1 MPIVK
6 MPDGALVEVP
16 DNPTPEQRAA
26 LQAILEKTAQAAAP
40 APKEEVLGLGETAR
54 VVGKSLYGG
63 LTTLPRFVMQAG
75 DWLEEKMPTP
85 EWTKVPIP
93 AYKELS
99 AADQAIREA
108 VEPKTKTGKVIG
120 NIGEAAVGAVASPG
134 GMAAPFRSALI
145 GASSGAGSEASA
157 AAFGDNALTRILGGL
172 AGGLTGGFVTA
183 AKTNRGTLAREA
195 LADVRPEDLAVAVER
210 MKAARDAGIPI
221 NLSQA
226 MPRASNIDA
235 YVDALANSK
244 HGRNVTEQ
252 LRKQPQQIA
261 FGVEEQIANLPGQ
274 IRMPQ
279 VLANNAQEAAT
290 TAIEIAKQNRTAAWQ
305 KAFETE
311 LARLQQGPKI
321 ALAEAQ
327 ALAAKAADQLA
338 AAQAAD
344 AKALAARAAMER
356 AAAVKQSAEKQ
367 ALEKA
372 LAAPPP
378 IPAGIGSRQGVLL
391 TDSERGQRIIDA
403 LATWEAQQA
412 MLRGQ
417 GSIVG
422 LDGKPLQQAAK
433 VFEPPPLPPVELQ
446 APAAQAALTEAQ
458 KRSIAA
464 GLALQGTEAV
474 PAKAMQRVYQYLTDL
489 AASNPN
495 TTAEKLL
502 LELREKL
509 VTPDGYLTDARQI
522 NDVLKDFANGLK
534 PVNLS
539 TKGVDAGVAKW
550 VGGKVAGIRDML
562 GESFEPFKKANE
574 VYRVHTESIVDPLK
588 KSVVGRIAG
597 RAGAQDAIEAPQ
609 ARLFSVFEKG
619 TVPGATSS
627 EILTLEKAFRNAGQP
642 EVFQDAAKS
651 WIAGKVSAALKSTD
665 NRMPE
670 NIGER
675 LRVAFGDPRQ
685 LDQTSKGFEDVLAGL
700 ARSQGVPEAPYVK
713 GFKHFMEIVS
723 DAARRPG
730 SVRGVTPGEVK
741 DMASEGVFKRL
752 GQVSVMT
759 PIRQPALKWAS
770 FLEADALSTM
780 DKLLTSPE
788 GVATLIKL
796 GKQPPYSHAAISTMA
811 TFLGTNA
818 AAQGGETNPPGITAE

>member
-1 MPIVK
+1 
-6 MPDGALVEVP
+6 MPDGALVDMP

-26 LQAILEKTAQAAAP
+26 LQAILSKASQAAAP
-40 APKEEVLGLGETAR
+40 TPKEEVSGLGETAR
-54 VVGKSLYGG
+54 VIGKSIYGG
-63 LTTLPRFVMQAG
+63 LTSLPRFVKQAG

-99 AADQAIREA
+99 AADQAVREA
-108 VEPKTKTGKVIG
+108 VEPKTKAGKVIG

-134 GMAAPFRSALI
+134 GMAAPIRSALI

-157 AAFGDNALTRILGGL
+157 AAFGDNAVTRVLGGV
-172 AGGLTGGFVTA
+172 AGGLTGGLVTA

-195 LADVRPEDLAVAVER
+195 LSDARPEDLAVAVER
-210 MKAARDAGIPI
+210 MKTARDAGIPI

-261 FGVEEQIANLPGQ
+261 FGVEEQMANLPGQ

-290 TAIEIAKQNRTAAWQ
+290 AAIDAAKRARTNAWQ
-305 KAFETE
+305 KAYDDGLLQSGQLTVPET
-311 LARLQQGPKI
+311 AV
-321 ALAEAQ
+321 
-327 ALAAKAADQLA
+327 A
-338 AAQAAD
+338 AAY
-344 AKALAARAAMER
+344 K
-356 AAAVKQSAEKQ
+356 K
-367 ALEKA
+367 
-372 LAAPPP
+372 
-378 IPAGIGSRQGVLL
+378 
-391 TDSERGQRIIDA
+391 
-403 LATWEAQQA
+403 
-412 MLRGQ
+412 
-417 GSIVG
+417 
-422 LDGKPLQQAAK
+422 
-433 VFEPPPLPPVELQ
+433 
-446 APAAQAALTEAQ
+446 
-458 KRSIAA
+458 
-464 GLALQGTEAV
+464 
-474 PAKAMQRVYQYLTDL
+474 LTDL
-489 AASNPN
+489 ANSVPN
-495 TTAEKLL
+495 TSKSKMLMD
-502 LELREKL
+502 LRDRL
-509 VTPDGYLTDARQI
+509 VTPEGFITEPLQLNEI
-522 NDVLKDFANGLK
+522 LKDAAGRLK
-534 PVNLS
+534 PVNLATS
-539 TKGVDAGVAKW
+539 GLDAGAAKW
-550 VGGKVAGIRDML
+550 VGKQISALRDDF
-562 GESFEPFKKANE
+562 GAAFEPIQKANAA
-574 VYRVHTESIVDPLK
+574 YQAATPAVDALK
-588 KSVVGRIAG
+588 KSVVGRVAG
-597 RAGAQDAIEAPQ
+597 RSGAQDALEAPQ
-609 ARLFSVFEKG
+609 SRLFSVFDKG

-741 DMASEGVFKRL
+741 EMASEGVFKRL

-780 DKLLTSPE
+780 DKLLTTPE
-788 GVATLIKL
+788 GVATLVKL
-796 GKQPPYSHAAISTMA
+796 GKQPPKSHAAVTTMA

>member
-1 MPIVK
+1 MPVVK
-6 MPDGALVEVP
+6 MPDGALVDMP

-26 LQAILEKTAQAAAP
+26 LQAILAKGATAPVA
-40 APKEEVLGLGETAR
+40 APKEGPSGGGLEEIAR
-54 VVGKSLYGG
+54 VAEKSLYGG
-63 LTTLPRFVMQAG
+63 LTSLPRFVMQAG

-93 AYKELS
+93 AYKEIS

-108 VEPKTKTGKVIG
+108 IEPKTKAGKVIG

-134 GMAAPFRSALI
+134 GMAAPIRSALI

-172 AGGLTGGFVTA
+172 AGGVAGGLATA

-195 LADVRPEDLAVAVER
+195 LSDARPEDLAVAVER
-210 MKAARDAGIPI
+210 MKAARDAGIQI

-252 LRKQPQQIA
+252 LRKQPRQIV
-261 FGVEEQIANLPGQ
+261 FGIEEQMANLPGQ

-290 TAIEIAKQNRTAAWQ
+290 AAIDAAKRARTNAWQ
-305 KAFETE
+305 KAYDDGLLQSGQLTVPET
-311 LARLQQGPKI
+311 AV
-321 ALAEAQ
+321 
-327 ALAAKAADQLA
+327 A
-338 AAQAAD
+338 AAY
-344 AKALAARAAMER
+344 
-356 AAAVKQSAEKQ
+356 
-367 ALEKA
+367 
-372 LAAPPP
+372 
-378 IPAGIGSRQGVLL
+378 
-391 TDSERGQRIIDA
+391 
-403 LATWEAQQA
+403 
-412 MLRGQ
+412 
-417 GSIVG
+417 
-422 LDGKPLQQAAK
+422 
-433 VFEPPPLPPVELQ
+433 
-446 APAAQAALTEAQ
+446 Q
-458 KRSIAA
+458 K
-464 GLALQGTEAV
+464 
-474 PAKAMQRVYQYLTDL
+474 LTDL
-489 AASNPN
+489 ANSVPN
-495 TTAEKLL
+495 TSKSKMLMD
-502 LELREKL
+502 LRERL
-509 VTPDGYLTDARQI
+509 VTPEGFITDPLQLNEI
-522 NDVLKDFANGLK
+522 LKDAAGRLK
-534 PVNLS
+534 PVNLATS
-539 TKGVDAGVAKW
+539 GLDAGAAKW
-550 VGGKVAGIRDML
+550 VGKQINALRDDF
-562 GESFEPFKKANE
+562 GAAFEPIQKANA
-574 VYRVHTESIVDPLK
+574 VYQAATPAVDALK

-609 ARLFSVFEKG
+609 TTLFRVFDKG

-651 WIAGKVSAALKSTD
+651 WIAEKVSTALKSPD

-741 DMASEGVFKRL
+741 EMASESVFKRL

-770 FLEADALSTM
+770 FLGSDALSTM
-780 DKLLTSPE
+780 DKLLTTPE
-788 GVATLIKL
+788 GVATLVKL
-796 GKQPPYSHAAISTMA
+796 GKQPPKSHAAVTTMA

-818 AAQGGETNPPGITAE
+818 ATQGGESNPPGITAE

>member
-1 MPIVK
+1 MPVVK
-6 MPDGALVEVP
+6 MPDGALVEMP

-26 LQAILEKTAQAAAP
+26 LQAILSKGATAPVA
-40 APKEEVLGLGETAR
+40 APKEESSGGGLEETAR

-63 LTTLPRFVMQAG
+63 LTSLPRFAKQAG

-85 EWTKVPIP
+85 DWTKIPIP
-93 AYKELS
+93 GYKELS
-99 AADQAIREA
+99 AADRAIREA
-108 VEPKTKTGKVIG
+108 VEPKTKAGKVIG

-134 GMAAPFRSALI
+134 GMAAPIRSALI

-157 AAFGDNALTRILGGL
+157 AAFGDNAVTRVLGGV
-172 AGGLTGGFVTA
+172 AGGLTGGLVTA

-195 LADVRPEDLAVAVER
+195 LSDVRPEDLAVAVER

-261 FGVEEQIANLPGQ
+261 FGVEEQMANLPGQ

-290 TAIEIAKQNRTAAWQ
+290 AAIDAAKRARTNAWQ
-305 KAFETE
+305 KAYDDGLLQSGQLTVPET
-311 LARLQQGPKI
+311 AV
-321 ALAEAQ
+321 
-327 ALAAKAADQLA
+327 A
-338 AAQAAD
+338 AAY
-344 AKALAARAAMER
+344 
-356 AAAVKQSAEKQ
+356 
-367 ALEKA
+367 
-372 LAAPPP
+372 
-378 IPAGIGSRQGVLL
+378 
-391 TDSERGQRIIDA
+391 
-403 LATWEAQQA
+403 
-412 MLRGQ
+412 
-417 GSIVG
+417 
-422 LDGKPLQQAAK
+422 
-433 VFEPPPLPPVELQ
+433 
-446 APAAQAALTEAQ
+446 Q
-458 KRSIAA
+458 K
-464 GLALQGTEAV
+464 
-474 PAKAMQRVYQYLTDL
+474 LTDL
-489 AASNPN
+489 ANSVPN
-495 TTAEKLL
+495 TSKSKMLMD
-502 LELREKL
+502 LRERL
-509 VTPDGYLTDARQI
+509 VTPEGFITEPLQLNEI
-522 NDVLKDFANGLK
+522 LKDAAGRLK
-534 PVNLS
+534 PVNLATS
-539 TKGVDAGVAKW
+539 GLDAGAAKW
-550 VGGKVAGIRDML
+550 VGKQISALRDDF
-562 GESFEPFKKANE
+562 GAAFEPIQKANAA
-574 VYRVHTESIVDPLK
+574 YQAATPAVDALK
-588 KSVVGRIAG
+588 KSVVGRVAG
-597 RAGAQDAIEAPQ
+597 RSGAQDALEAPQ
-609 ARLFSVFEKG
+609 SRLFSVFDKG

-627 EILTLEKAFRNAGQP
+627 EILTLEKAFRQAGQP
-642 EVFQDAAKS
+642 EVYQDAAKS
-651 WIAGKVSAALKSTD
+651 WLAGKVSTALKSTD
-665 NRMPE
+665 NRMPD

-700 ARSQGVPEAPYVK
+700 ARSQNVPESAYVK

-741 DMASEGVFKRL
+741 EMASEGVFKRL

-780 DKLLTSPE
+780 DKLLTTPE
-788 GVATLIKL
+788 GVATLVKL
-796 GKQPPYSHAAISTMA
+796 GKQPPYSHAAVSTMA

>member
-1 MPIVK
+1 MPVVK
-6 MPDGALVEVP
+6 MPDGALVDMP

-26 LQAILEKTAQAAAP
+26 LQAILSKAPQAATP
-40 APKEEVLGLGETAR
+40 MPKEEASGLGETAR
-54 VVGKSLYGG
+54 VIGKSIYGG
-63 LTTLPRFVMQAG
+63 LTSLPRFVKQAG

-99 AADQAIREA
+99 AADQAVREA
-108 VEPKTKTGKVIG
+108 VEPKTKAGKVIG

-134 GMAAPFRSALI
+134 GMAAPIRSALI

-157 AAFGDNALTRILGGL
+157 AAFGDNAVTRVLGGV
-172 AGGLTGGFVTA
+172 AGGLTGGLATA

-195 LADVRPEDLAVAVER
+195 LSDARPEDLAVAVER

-261 FGVEEQIANLPGQ
+261 FGAEEQMANLPGQ

-290 TAIEIAKQNRTAAWQ
+290 AAIDAAKRARTNAWQ
-305 KAFETE
+305 KAYDDGLLQSGQLTVPET
-311 LARLQQGPKI
+311 AV
-321 ALAEAQ
+321 
-327 ALAAKAADQLA
+327 A
-338 AAQAAD
+338 AAY
-344 AKALAARAAMER
+344 
-356 AAAVKQSAEKQ
+356 
-367 ALEKA
+367 
-372 LAAPPP
+372 
-378 IPAGIGSRQGVLL
+378 
-391 TDSERGQRIIDA
+391 
-403 LATWEAQQA
+403 
-412 MLRGQ
+412 
-417 GSIVG
+417 
-422 LDGKPLQQAAK
+422 
-433 VFEPPPLPPVELQ
+433 
-446 APAAQAALTEAQ
+446 Q
-458 KRSIAA
+458 K
-464 GLALQGTEAV
+464 
-474 PAKAMQRVYQYLTDL
+474 LTDL
-489 AASNPN
+489 ANSVPN
-495 TTAEKLL
+495 TSKSKMLMD
-502 LELREKL
+502 LRERL
-509 VTPDGYLTDARQI
+509 VTPEGFITEPLQLNEI
-522 NDVLKDFANGLK
+522 LKDAAGRLK
-534 PVNLS
+534 PVNLATS
-539 TKGVDAGVAKW
+539 GLDAGAAKW
-550 VGGKVAGIRDML
+550 VGKQISALRDDF
-562 GESFEPFKKANE
+562 GAAFEPIQKANAA
-574 VYRVHTESIVDPLK
+574 YQAATPAVDAMK
-588 KSVVGRIAG
+588 KSVVGRLAG
-597 RAGAQDAIEAPQ
+597 RAGAQDTLEAPQ

-627 EILTLEKAFRNAGQP
+627 EILTMEKAFRNAGQP

-651 WIAGKVSAALKSTD
+651 WLAGKVSTALKSTD
-665 NRMPE
+665 NRMPD
-670 NIGER
+670 NLGER

-741 DMASEGVFKRL
+741 EMASEGVFKRL

-780 DKLLTSPE
+780 DKLLTTPE
-788 GVATLIKL
+788 GVATLVKL
-796 GKQPPYSHAAISTMA
+796 GKQPPKSHAAVTTMA

-818 AAQGGETNPPGITAE
+818 AVQGGEQNLPGITAE